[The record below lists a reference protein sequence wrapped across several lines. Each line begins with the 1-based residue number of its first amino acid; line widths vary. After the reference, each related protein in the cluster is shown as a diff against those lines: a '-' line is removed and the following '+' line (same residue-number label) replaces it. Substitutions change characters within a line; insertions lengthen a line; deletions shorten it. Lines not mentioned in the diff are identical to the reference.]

1 MDLVSEWISENYT
14 PLKQAAKKVSGFNK
28 DMCDELLHY
37 TLDYFLARPNVNEI
51 IASGG
56 ARYYCV
62 RIMMN
67 SCQSATSPFYQTYL
81 KKTEDLE
88 EAEDV
93 IDEPYVDILPLVVK
107 IEKKL
112 QTLSWYDQKLFDT
125 FVKENHTVSSLA
137 RATGIPRTS
146 ISLSINR
153 IKKFIK
159 SDLDNGKI

>member
-1 MDLVSEWISENYT
+1 MSEWISENYI
-14 PLKQAAKKVSGFNK
+14 PLKQAARRISGFTQ

-37 TLDYFLARPNVNEI
+37 TLDDFLHKKNAKEI

-56 ARYYCV
+56 ARFYCV

-67 SCQSATSPFYQTYL
+67 SCHSATSPFYQMHL
-81 KKTEDLE
+81 RKTEDLE

-93 IDEPYVDILPLVVK
+93 IDEEEEDIEPLVKQVESYLK
-107 IEKKL
+107 
-112 QTLSWYDQKLFDT
+112 TLPWYDQKLFET
-125 FVKENHTVSSLA
+125 FVRESHTVSSLA

-153 IKKFIK
+153 IKKYIK
-159 SDLDNGKI
+159 TNINDGKI